1 LRLDHV
7 ETLRMSIVLG
17 FPASIGAAAARLV
30 L

>member
-1 LRLDHV
+1 VMVRDSL
-7 ETLRMSIVLG
+7 VLA